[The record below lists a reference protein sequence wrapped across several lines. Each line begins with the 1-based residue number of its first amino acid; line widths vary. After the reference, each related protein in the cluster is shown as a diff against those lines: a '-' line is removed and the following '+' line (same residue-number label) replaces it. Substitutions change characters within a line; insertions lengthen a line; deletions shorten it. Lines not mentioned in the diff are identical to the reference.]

1 MKPRSFF
8 TPVIS
13 ACLLLLSGAPSAAEF
28 DSQMKLRADAPGGA
42 FTDREAL
49 TFRLVNNTP
58 RPETYTVENRKGE
71 IVAQGEW
78 PAGDAPLTLKA
89 LPHGHY
95 LLKTA
100 PGACAF
106 AVLPDPAARRVP
118 ADAPFNLDTHI
129 SWTGGDNAS
138 AGYPGEAGYRFIA
151 ELGRRAGAGFLRD
164 RISWGPVNPARGE
177 FRFDGSWNRSAAA
190 VHAAG
195 LRMLSVYHDAPAWT
209 KDDPKKRMPTD
220 LFAVYE
226 FNRRLAR
233 HFRGKIDFWEFWN
246 EQDIGF
252 SDAAAWDYAAAMKAA
267 YLGFKAGNP
276 DITVLTGPFCVDT
289 PAGFCRAALKSD
301 LPQYFDVFSYHTY
314 ASPDNFPKLL
324 EQIRQVLKEQK
335 GLALPHPMQPCALLT
350 LHDDSNAAVRGFD
363 DLQNMTNRADLVQIL
378 LAWLGGTDLPLGHEE
393 QPPVVLHGVVQRIDG
408 YLPLHVEGQRLMGE
422 GRQPPQGQH
431 GYVHGDTFHMY
442 SFLSERRKRRSA
454 DASPLFRI
462 VKRPVRFA
470 FPPSRS

>member
-324 EQIRQVLKEQK
+324 EQINTECI
-335 GLALPHPMQPCALLT
+335 G
-350 LHDDSNAAVRGFD
+350 
-363 DLQNMTNRADLVQIL
+363 
-378 LAWLGGTDLPLGHEE
+378 
-393 QPPVVLHGVVQRIDG
+393 
-408 YLPLHVEGQRLMGE
+408 
-422 GRQPPQGQH
+422 
-431 GYVHGDTFHMY
+431 
-442 SFLSERRKRRSA
+442 
-454 DASPLFRI
+454 
-462 VKRPVRFA
+462 
-470 FPPSRS
+470 